1 MYDPRNLDPPE
12 RDRDDGRADLSRGG
26 RAGSEETRDREE
38 RSDDPRDVVTRGL
51 DLPKRE
57 ERELVLV
64 RDRTY
69 ELNGPESRTLATV
82 GAFRVVRSEDLRDLA
97 DERAMRHLRD
107 QGLVQPVSLGGRD
120 RDVVVLTREGRD
132 VLEVHRREDL
142 GEPRQ
147 AFHAGLKKPRE
158 LTHDAAVY
166 RAYRRASQ
174 RLRDDG
180 AGIHRVV
187 LDYELKRDYQRFLQE
202 CNRDRPDSDGRP
214 RRDDEE
220 VAGWARDRGLPYYD
234 DQVHFPDV
242 RIEYD
247 DRDGRS
253 RTEDIEVVTPH
264 YRGSH
269 GASATRSGFTC
280 YYLAGVRGSGGRGG
294 GATPNSRRWEDFL

>member
-1 MYDPRNLDPPE
+1 MTDARTSVAADVPA
-12 RDRDDGRADLSRGG
+12 DDD
-26 RAGSEETRDREE
+26 TREREE
-38 RSDDPRDVVTRGL
+38 RSDGPRDAITRGL
-51 DLPKRE
+51 DLPERE

-82 GAFRVVRSEDLRDLA
+82 GAFRVVRTEDLRDLA
-97 DERAMRHLRD
+97 DERGLRHLRD

-132 VLEVHRREDL
+132 VLEARRRDDV

-180 AGIHRVV
+180 ADARV
-187 LDYELKRDYQRFLQE
+187 K
-202 CNRDRPDSDGRP
+202 P
-214 RRDDEE
+214 RRCRADPLGCGLDPRTCRS
-220 VAGWARDRGLPYYD
+220 ARA
-234 DQVHFPDV
+234 
-242 RIEYD
+242 I
-247 DRDGRS
+247 RDGRH
-253 RTEDIEVVTPH
+253 RTDC
-264 YRGSH
+264 RR
-269 GASATRSGFTC
+269 AQFDTRLGVAVSDDH
-280 YYLAGVRGSGGRGG
+280 AGILGRQEL
-294 GATPNSRRWEDFL
+294 RR